1 MTTEGLTAG
10 HRASTGRRM
19 PGGVRVAFT
28 IPNFITAGSGW
39 VLFNIASRLDRSR
52 FEPTI
57 IVSKSGGHLQKS
69 CEACAI
75 PVISAPFTVPARPY
89 ATLLG
94 RARGAGRTLADHRF
108 RIWHSFHWAG
118 DYTEP
123 LIARAAGASRFV
135 YTKKSMSWGTRA
147 WKLKSLLSSAIV
159 ADNTAMIRQYF
170 RSPLLRRKVSLVPHS
185 IDPDVFRPGVPERHH
200 LRHRLGIPDHAF
212 LLGTVA
218 QLLPVKGHPTTL
230 SAIAGLPKV
239 HYVLAGRADDAA
251 YAAQLEQQI
260 ADLGIGDR
268 VHLIGHVDEVPALL
282 GELDAFVLPSLA
294 KFRMEGC
301 PVALL
306 EAMACGVPSIA
317 SEIPGAEDIIEHGE
331 SGFLFEPENHAELR
345 SILERLVSSPEL
357 RRKIAEGGLRRIREH
372 YVVDREVRDHERL
385 YARLLGQMFSSES
398 Q

>member
-1 MTTEGLTAG
+1 MTETATRDHAPTG
-10 HRASTGRRM
+10 GRAPDR
-19 PGGVRVAFT
+19 VRIAFT

-39 VLFNIASRLDRSR
+39 VLFNIVSRLDRAR

-57 IVSKSGGHLQKS
+57 ILAKSGGRLQEM
-69 CEACAI
+69 CEACGI
-75 PVISAPFTVPARPY
+75 HVLQAPFTVPARPY
-89 ATLLG
+89 PTLFG
-94 RARGAGRTLADHRF
+94 RVRRAGRVLADQRF

-170 RSPLLRRKVSLVPHS
+170 RNPLLRQKVTLVPHS
-185 IDPDVFRPGVPERHH
+185 IDPAVFRPGVPARHH
-200 LRHRLGIPDHAF
+200 LRRDLGIPDHAF

-230 SAIAGLPKV
+230 NAIAGLPSV
-239 HYVLAGRADDAA
+239 HYVLAGRADDAV
-251 YAAQLEQQI
+251 YTAQLEQQI

-268 VHLIGHVDEVPALL
+268 VHLIGHADGVPALL

-317 SEIPGAEDIIEHGE
+317 SDIPGAEDIIEHGE

-357 RRKIAEGGLRRIREH
+357 RRRIAAGGLRRIRDN
-372 YVVDREVRDHERL
+372 YLIDREVRDHERL
-385 YARLLGQMFSSES
+385 YARLLGQIFSSES